1 MVLACSSLKNS
12 LKLFKVAKKETQDPL
27 KSQKTMA
34 AQGLSIN
41 SLKEFILELKRAGLS
56 ILITDHNYWAI
67 ENILDKAYIIK
78 GGEILVEG
86 TTEKIS
92 KDKNAIKYYLGGNF
106 RF

>member
-1 MVLACSSLKNS
+1 MFHA
-12 LKLFKVAKKETQDPL
+12 
-27 KSQKTMA
+27 
-34 AQGLSIN
+34 IN
-41 SLKEFILELKRAGLS
+41 SLKEFILELKKAGLS

-78 GGEILVEG
+78 DGKILVEG

-92 KDKNAIKYYLGGNF
+92 KDEDAIKYYLGQNF